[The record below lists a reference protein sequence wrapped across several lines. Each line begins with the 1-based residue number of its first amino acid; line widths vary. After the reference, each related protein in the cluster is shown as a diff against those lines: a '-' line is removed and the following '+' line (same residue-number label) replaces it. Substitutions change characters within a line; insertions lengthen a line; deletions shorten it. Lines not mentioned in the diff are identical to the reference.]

1 MVVVSAGILSRWI
14 RYVQEREILEDT
26 ERQWEDK
33 VGGKTNK
40 SHISWQEYRSHVFGF
55 IEEDKPEVGYNF
67 RQGVVLLADF
77 TFHSDS
83 QAND

>member
-1 MVVVSAGILSRWI
+1 MCSVRWI

-33 VGGKTNK
+33 LGGKTNK
-40 SHISWQEYRSHVFGF
+40 SLISWEEYRSHVFGF

-67 RQGVVLLADF
+67 RQGGHLVGVVG
-77 TFHSDS
+77 
-83 QAND
+83 